1 MNHRLKNREV
11 ETLENDQNESN
22 EVAEKEEV
30 SKSDNDSDGISINE
44 SISPNENENITEN
57 NGKGFIEEI
66 VSDIFLSSWK
76 EIIKVIP
83 TNNKKMKVY
92 PCKNCGKAFAQFLS
106 ASKHCTV
113 KKPKLTTVE
122 CPICSKKILV
132 KKNLKRHI
140 KNVHNFR

>member
-92 PCKNCGKAFAQFLS
+92 PCFSVQANTVQLRNLNSQLLNAQFAARKS
-106 ASKHCTV
+106 
-113 KKPKLTTVE
+113 
-122 CPICSKKILV
+122 
-132 KKNLKRHI
+132 
-140 KNVHNFR
+140 